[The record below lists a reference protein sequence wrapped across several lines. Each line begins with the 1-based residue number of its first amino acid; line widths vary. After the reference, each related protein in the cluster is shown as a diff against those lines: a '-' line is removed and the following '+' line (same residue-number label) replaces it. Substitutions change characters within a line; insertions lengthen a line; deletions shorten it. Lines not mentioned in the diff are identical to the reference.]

1 MKSELVYRKTWACT
15 HCSTQNKMEC
25 EIARAK
31 DDHSYSS
38 HHPLHWWAVCP
49 WRVRLLANHYANIP
63 TIHLWSGVGWTFCQT
78 RGQVNAPRDPLC
90 TSILSQSVGRS
101 VREGCA
107 AMYLHHPTLD
117 QVAAQIVSLT
127 LSALTTS
134 SLDHPRERVREV
146 ERDKERDGERRRER
160 ERERWR
166 EGEGS
171 VVWWWVGITDV
182 KSQGI
187 ITCSYLTALHV
198 RIHTSMAH
206 ILREIKTREG
216 GLHLDMWVLLINEFC
231 GI

>member
-1 MKSELVYRKTWACT
+1 MKSELVHRKTWACT

-31 DDHSYSS
+31 DDHSFSS

-78 RGQVNAPRDPLC
+78 SVQVNAPRDPLP
-90 TSILSQSVGRS
+90 LHLHSQSVSRS

-134 SLDHPRERVREV
+134 SQDHPREREM
-146 ERDKERDGERRRER
+146 ERGGERRRETKR
-160 ERERWR
+160 KGERERWR
-166 EGEGS
+166 EGGGIS
-171 VVWWWVGITDV
+171 GMVV
-182 KSQGI
+182 
-187 ITCSYLTALHV
+187 
-198 RIHTSMAH
+198 
-206 ILREIKTREG
+206 G
-216 GLHLDMWVLLINEFC
+216 GDNWC
-231 GI
+231 